1 MRSVKFILSGVA
13 ALSLLAG
20 VVTVTSPAYAA
31 SASAP
36 LDAAVQAGVLSL
48 LGSKPANISV
58 PVDSTGTG
66 FLPSAVWS
74 DATGSGNGWEGYV
87 AASDFSYTGVWTP
100 NNTSPALASSSAGSY
115 IGTHDGDTY
124 TLDVTGVSGS
134 TISYSYSSTAGAT
147 GTGTATAGT
156 TSGVGSNGVTI
167 TFSSSQTYAVGDS
180 YQVQVG
186 TQNSAAITLEDQS
199 NQASIAAHVGSNA
212 PPLFV
217 NQTASVTGAPGTYGG
232 AVPFLSSSAGTGMGQ
247 YSVVPFVGIT
257 TDINSWAAT
266 YTSNIEYTIA
276 SGPYASSASA
286 STTTGT
292 TNATLIGSTD
302 INYTGSTANI
312 TVPTGTKYIL
322 ATVSGAGGGGASND
336 DNTYGGNGALVQA
349 YIPASSGEQ
358 LVALVGSGGGTSGE
372 GSGGGGGLSGLFD
385 GTPSQS
391 TALLI
396 AGGGGGGAN
405 DSVANLQSNGTDGS
419 FSPILPYSPSSGALG
434 GAGYGGGGGN
444 QYGGNETSGVPFGLV
459 APSSCPISGA
469 GGYGGGADGG
479 CQWGGGGGAGGA
491 GGYTGG
497 QGGNSWSG
505 SGTPDGSGGQG
516 GTSYITSTATLLKST
531 TGGGSGGYATAG
543 SNGYITL
550 RFYS

>member
-1 MRSVKFILSGVA
+1 MKSMKFVLPGVA
-13 ALSLLAG
+13 VLSLLAG
-20 VVTVTSPAYAA
+20 MVTVTSPAYAA

-36 LDAAVQAGVLSL
+36 LDAAVQAGVISILS
-48 LGSKPANISV
+48 SSPANISV

-66 FLPSAVWS
+66 SLPSAVWS

-87 AASDFSYTGVWTP
+87 AASDFSYTGAWTP
-100 NNTSPALASSSAGSY
+100 NNSSPALASSSAGSY
-115 IGTHDGDTY
+115 IGTNDGDTY
-124 TLDVTGVSGS
+124 TLDISGVSGS
-134 TISYSYSSTAGAT
+134 TISYSYTSTAGAT

-156 TSGVGSNGVTI
+156 ASSVGTNGVTI

-180 YQVQVG
+180 YQVQLG

-199 NQASIAAHVGSNA
+199 SHASITPHTGSNA
-212 PPLFV
+212 PPLFM
-217 NQTASVTGAPGTYGG
+217 NQTASITGAPGTYGG

-247 YSVVPFVGIT
+247 YGVAPWIGVS
-257 TDINSWAAT
+257 TDVNSWAAT
-266 YTSNIEYTIA
+266 YTSNVEYTIA
-276 SGPYASSASA
+276 SGPYSASASA
-286 STTTGT
+286 STASGT
-292 TNATLIGSTD
+292 TNATLIGATD

-312 TVPTGTKYIL
+312 TVPTGTKYII

-336 DNTYGGNGALVQA
+336 DNTYGGNGALVKA
-349 YIPASSGEQ
+349 DIPVSSGEQ
-358 LVALVGSGGGTSGE
+358 LVALVGSGGGTSGA

-405 DSVANLQSNGTDGS
+405 DASTSLQSNGTDGS
-419 FSPILPYSPSSGALG
+419 FSPVLPYSPSSGALG

-444 QYGGNETSGVPFGLV
+444 QYGGNESSGVPFGLV
-459 APSSCPISGA
+459 APSSCGISGA

-479 CQWGGGGGAGGA
+479 CQWGGGGGA

-516 GTSYITSTATLLKST
+516 GTSYITSAGTLLQST